1 MDKASSDSQIL
12 PWIEE
17 SANPN
22 SKTLIGKIHWT
33 SQAISQSEEQYWIS
47 FIKNVLKL
55 KEPELSQSEEQ
66 HWIFFMKSILNLTE
80 PKLEKPLLSQQ
91 FLNILITQKFLEE
104 PLLTKEIINM
114 IEAQSASKKD
124 TEEFDK
130 AFELYKQERISLG
143 KAAELCGLYYDEMLA
158 EIKKRE
164 LNFFFGP
171 RTLEEAKKGEEVID
185 KYMRKRKEG

>member
-1 MDKASSDSQIL
+1 MYKDSSDSQIL

-17 SANPN
+17 SASTNG
-22 SKTLIGKIHWT
+22 KTLIGESHWT
-33 SQAISQSEEQYWIS
+33 SQAKSQSEEQLWTLFLKSI
-47 FIKNVLKL
+47 LKL
-55 KEPELSQSEEQ
+55 MEPELE
-66 HWIFFMKSILNLTE
+66 KLLLT
-80 PKLEKPLLSQQ
+80 QR
-91 FLNILITQKFLEE
+91 FLKILITQKILEE
-104 PLLTKEIINM
+104 PLYTKEMLNIIV
-114 IEAQSASKKD
+114 AQSASKKD
-124 TEEFDK
+124 IEEFDK

-185 KYMRKRKEG
+185 KYMRKREEG

>member
-1 MDKASSDSQIL
+1 MYKASSDSQIL

-17 SANPN
+17 SANTN
-22 SKTLIGKIHWT
+22 VKTLIGKIHWT
-33 SQAISQSEEQYWIS
+33 SQAISQSEEQLWTF
-47 FIKNVLKL
+47 FI
-55 KEPELSQSEEQ
+55 
-66 HWIFFMKSILNLTE
+66 KSILKLME
-80 PKLEKPLLSQQ
+80 PELEKPLLTQQ
-91 FLNILITQKFLEE
+91 FLKILITQKVLEE
-104 PLLTKEIINM
+104 PLFTKEMLNIIV
-114 IEAQSASKKD
+114 AQSASKKD
-124 TEEFDK
+124 IEEFDK

-171 RTLEEAKKGEEVID
+171 RTLEEAKKAEEVID